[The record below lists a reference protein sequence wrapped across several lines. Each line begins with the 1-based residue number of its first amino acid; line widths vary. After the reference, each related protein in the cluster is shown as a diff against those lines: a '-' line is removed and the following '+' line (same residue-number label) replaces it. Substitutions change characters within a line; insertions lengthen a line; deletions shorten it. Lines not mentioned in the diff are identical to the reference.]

1 MIMKQLKLTMVLL
14 LTTTFAMAQLD
25 FAGPKKAPQIGF
37 SGNLVDFS
45 ASLPKVGKVDPGFS
59 VMFWNGLT
67 NHLDYSVRYNGLFSN
82 YQKAG
87 TELSRYTDY
96 KNEAEL
102 SFHLKALSDD
112 HLFNPFLTA
121 GIGLGNYAKSIFT
134 PYAPLGVGL
143 QVNLASEGYIYLQG
157 NYRMPINDNRL
168 DKNTFFSLGVAQ
180 TLNRREVAPPP
191 PPIVVEEVKDTD
203 NDGIPDNLDACPT
216 QAGPKELNGCPDR
229 DGDGIADR
237 DDACPDQA
245 GPKALN
251 GCPDRDGDGIAD
263 KDDACPDAAGPAAL
277 NGCPDRDGDGIADK
291 DDKCPTLAGPASN
304 NGCPEV
310 KEEVKKRIDEAAKA
324 IYFVTNGDKLEKRSF
339 PALNAILAEL
349 KADNDLKV
357 DIEGH
362 TDSQGSDEYNQGL
375 SERRAAAVVN
385 WLTENGIDA
394 SRLKSAGYGE
404 SQPVADN
411 GTAKGRQL
419 NRRTEMQLH
428 YD

>member
-1 MIMKQLKLTMVLL
+1 MIMKQLKLALVLL
-14 LTTTFAMAQLD
+14 LMAPFAMAQID
-25 FAGPKKAPQIGF
+25 FDSPKKAPQIGF

-45 ASLPKVGKVDPGFS
+45 ASLPKVGKVDPGYS
-59 VMFWNGLT
+59 IMFWNGLT
-67 NHLDYSVRYNGLFSN
+67 NHLDYSLRYNGLFSD
-82 YQKAG
+82 YHKAG
-87 TELSRYTDY
+87 TEINRMMDY
-96 KNEAEL
+96 KHEAEL

-134 PYAPLGVGL
+134 PYAPLGLGL
-143 QVNLASEGYIYLQG
+143 QMNLASEGYIYLQG
-157 NYRMPINDNRL
+157 NYRLPINENRL

-180 TLNRREVAPPP
+180 TIGRREKVVLP

-216 QAGPKELNGCPDR
+216 E
-229 DGDGIADR
+229 
-237 DDACPDQA
+237 A

-263 KDDACPDAAGPAAL
+263 KDDACPDQAGPAAL

-291 DDKCPTLAGPASN
+291 DDACPDQPGPVALKGCPDRDGDGIPDKDDKCPTLAGPASN
-304 NGCPEV
+304 NGCPLV
-310 KEEVKKRIDEAAKA
+310 KEEVKKRIDEAAKS

-339 PALNAILAEL
+339 PALNKILTEL
-349 KADNDLKV
+349 KNDNDLKV

-362 TDSQGSDEYNQGL
+362 TDNVGTDEYNQGL
-375 SERRAAAVVN
+375 SERRAQAVVA
-385 WLTENGIDA
+385 WLTQNAIDEA
-394 SRLKSAGYGE
+394 RLKSAGYGE

-419 NRRTEMQLH
+419 NRRTEMKLH

>member
-1 MIMKQLKLTMVLL
+1 MIINKLRLTLL
-14 LTTTFAMAQLD
+14 LLFATSFTMAQVE

-37 SGNLVDFS
+37 SGNLTDFS
-45 ASLPKVGKVDPGFS
+45 ASLPKIGKVDPGFS

-67 NHLDYSVRYNGLFSN
+67 NNLDYSLRYNGIFSN
-82 YQKAG
+82 YQKLG
-87 TELSRYTDY
+87 TALDRYSDY
-96 KNEAEL
+96 KNEAEF

-121 GIGLGNYAKSIFT
+121 GIGLGNYAKKIFT
-134 PYAPLGVGL
+134 PYAPLGLGV
-143 QVNLASEGYIYLQG
+143 QANLGSEGYIYLQG
-157 NYRMPINDNRL
+157 NYRLPINDNRL

-180 TLNRREVAPPP
+180 TFGRREKPAPPP
-191 PPIVVEEVKDTD
+191 VVVDVKDTD
-203 NDGIPDNLDACPT
+203 NDGITDDLDACPT
-216 QAGPKELNGCPDR
+216 EAGPRE
-229 DGDGIADR
+229 
-237 DDACPDQA
+237 
-245 GPKALN
+245 LN

-263 KDDACPDAAGPAAL
+263 KDDACPDQAGTKAL
-277 NGCPDRDGDGIADK
+277 NGCPDRDGDGVADK
-291 DDKCPTLAGPASN
+291 DDACPDEAGPAALKGCPDRDGDGVPDKDDRCPTLAGPASN

-310 KEEVKKRIDEAAKA
+310 KEEVKKRIDEAAKS

-339 PALNAILAEL
+339 PALNAILTEL

-357 DIEGH
+357 DIDGH
-362 TDSQGSDEYNQGL
+362 TDNVGAEDYNQGL
-375 SERRAAAVVN
+375 SERRAASVVN

-404 SQPVADN
+404 TTPVADN

>member
-1 MIMKQLKLTMVLL
+1 MVMKQLKLAILL
-14 LTTTFAMAQLD
+14 LLIAPFTQAQVEFSGPVKSAQL
-25 FAGPKKAPQIGF
+25 GF

-45 ASLPKVGKVDPGFS
+45 ASLPKIGKVDPGFS

-67 NHLDYSVRYNGLFSN
+67 SHLDYSVRYNGLFSS

-87 TELSRYTDY
+87 TALGDYTDY

-102 SFHLKALSDD
+102 ALHLKALSDD
-112 HLFNPFLTA
+112 HLFNPFLT
-121 GIGLGNYAKSIFT
+121 GGVGLGNYAKKIFT
-134 PYAPLGVGL
+134 PYGVLGLGL
-143 QVNLASEGYIYLQG
+143 QMNLASDGYIYLQG
-157 NYRMPINDNRL
+157 NYRLPINEKKL

-180 TLNRREVAPPP
+180 TIKHKEKVVAPPP
-191 PPIVVEEVKDTD
+191 PPPVLDSD
-203 NDGIPDNLDACPT
+203 NDGIPDNLDACPNE
-216 QAGPKELNGCPDR
+216 AGPAALNGCPDR
-229 DGDGIADR
+229 DGDGIADKN
-237 DDACPDQA
+237 DACPDQP
-245 GPKALN
+245 GPAALN

-263 KDDACPDAAGPAAL
+263 KDDACPDQPGPVAL

-304 NGCPEV
+304 NGCPVV

-324 IYFVTNGDKLEKRSF
+324 IYFVTNGDKLEKRAM
-339 PALNAILAEL
+339 PAMNKILAEL
-349 KADNDLKV
+349 KADNDIKA

-362 TDSQGSDEYNQGL
+362 TDNVGKDEYNQGL

-385 WLTENGIDA
+385 WLVENGIDE

-404 SQPVADN
+404 AQPVADN
-411 GTAKGRQL
+411 NTAKGRQK
-419 NRRTEMQLH
+419 NRRTEIKLH

>member
-1 MIMKQLKLTMVLL
+1 MIMKQLKLTLAFLL
-14 LTTTFAMAQLD
+14 MTTFAMAQIE

-45 ASLPKVGKVDPGFS
+45 ASLPKIGKVDPGYS
-59 VMFWNGLT
+59 IMFWNGLT
-67 NHLDYSVRYNGLFSN
+67 NHLDYSIRYNGLFSN

-87 TELSRYTDY
+87 TDLNRYTDY

-112 HLFNPFLTA
+112 HLFNPFVTG
-121 GIGLGNYAKSIFT
+121 GIGLGNYAKNIFT
-134 PYAPLGVGL
+134 PYAPVGLGL

-157 NYRMPINDNRL
+157 NYRFAINEKRL
-168 DKNTFFSLGVAQ
+168 DNNTFFSLGVAQ
-180 TLNRREVAPPP
+180 AIGRREVPPP
-191 PPIVVEEVKDTD
+191 PPVVDIPKDTD
-203 NDGIPDNLDACPT
+203 NDGIVDAQDACPT
-216 QAGPKELNGCPDR
+216 EAGPAALNGCPDR
-229 DGDGIADR
+229 DGDGIADK

-245 GPKALN
+245 GTKALN

-263 KDDACPDAAGPAAL
+263 KDDACPDAAGPASL
-277 NGCPDRDGDGIADK
+277 NGCPDRDGDGVPDK

-304 NGCPEV
+304 SGCPEV

-324 IYFVTNGDKLEKRSF
+324 IYFVTNGDKLEKRSM
-339 PALNAILAEL
+339 PAMNTILKEL
-349 KADNDLKV
+349 QADGDLKV

-362 TDSQGSDEYNQGL
+362 TDSQGSDEYNQSL

-385 WLTENGIDA
+385 WLTENGIDS

-419 NRRTEMQLH
+419 NRRTEMKLH